1 MKLSYEQIK
10 AITCGATQF
19 TVEEDGII
27 FHRFTQAQYDMYEKK
42 DMGFFV
48 KSKTS
53 SGIKLCFRTDSRTLY
68 LDTTVKDA
76 RSRTYFSFD
85 VLVDDKLIGC
95 LDNFSDQEIPRDY
108 SEIRFPVGR
117 FGRTFNLGA
126 GLKTVTIHLPWN
138 KITKLHKLCLS
149 DGAAVEPVKP
159 EKKMLVFGDSIT
171 VGFDCLRPSRRQVCR
186 IAQQLNAEE
195 FNKCIGGERYCPD
208 LSELPENFMPDY
220 IYVAYGTN
228 DYTCTA
234 PETFYANSRKFFEN
248 LDKNY
253 PGVKTFVITPIWR
266 VNYNT
271 LERPFKSFF
280 EVDEMLH
287 ALLVDRPNTVVIPGF
302 DLVPH
307 SVDYFGDYGLHPN
320 MEGHDQY
327 FENMWKVIQNAL

>member
-1 MKLSYEQIK
+1 MELTYEQIK
-10 AITCGATQF
+10 AVTCGAVRY
-19 TVEEDGII
+19 TVEEDGIT
-27 FHRFTQAQYDMYEKK
+27 FHRFTQAQHEMYEKK
-42 DMGFFV
+42 NEAFFD
-48 KSKTS
+48 KSKTA
-53 SGIKLCFRTDSRTLY
+53 SGIKLSFRTDSRTLY
-68 LDTTVKDA
+68 LDTTVKNA

-85 VLVDDKLIGC
+85 VVVDDKLIGC

-108 SEIRFPVGR
+108 SEISFPVGR

-126 GLKTVTIHLPWN
+126 GMKTVTIHLPWN

-149 DGAAVEPVKP
+149 DGAVVEPVKF
-159 EKKMLVFGDSIT
+159 EKKLLVFGDSIT

-208 LSELPENFMPDY
+208 LSELPEDFVPDY

-228 DYTCTA
+228 DWSSTA

-271 LERPFKSFF
+271 LERPYRSFS
-280 EVDEMLH
+280 EIDEAIH
-287 ALLVDRPNTVVIPGF
+287 ALLADRPNTTVIAGF

-307 SVDYFGDYGLHPN
+307 SLDYFGDYGLHPN
-320 MEGHDQY
+320 TTGHDHY
-327 FENMWKVIQNAL
+327 FENMWNEMQKSL